1 MPFVERLLDLVLMRH
16 RLKASKPYLLELMG
30 ALTLLI
36 SLVMFAMV
44 SLSLILFVGLWLAFK
59 LMVMLGLGNVSAGI
73 FILVGVVVM
82 GIGVVALIRYAQR
95 VVSRTFEQLLG
106 AGISLPVPSVVTK
119 GFKVVDAFR
128 QGLMHPSSARVRRP
142 GDPHP
147 SARA

>member
-82 GIGVVALIRYAQR
+82 GIGVVALISAIFSLFRASPSSSSAAP
-95 VVSRTFEQLLG
+95 VVSLIRPLRSPMIGLL
-106 AGISLPVPSVVTK
+106 I
-119 GFKVVDAFR
+119 
-128 QGLMHPSSARVRRP
+128 
-142 GDPHP
+142 
-147 SARA
+147 